1 MRKINNL
8 IKMLVLCG
16 GLFFASCE
24 TTELDLT
31 QNPNALAPAQ
41 ADPDFYL
48 NAIQISFAY
57 LTESFGNTAGAL
69 TRIDYMNGRDY
80 ANAYSPS
87 NFDGRWSS
95 AYQTIMNDI
104 KELNIIADET
114 GLTRHKAMGQVIE
127 AHILL
132 TLVDFFGDIP
142 YTEALAGAENLNPVA
157 DSGASVY
164 AAAIALLDGAI
175 TNFNNSALG
184 DPALDMYYDGDW
196 AAWTKAANTLKMK
209 AYMATRL
216 VDGSAVSKFN
226 AIVASGNYISSNADD
241 MQFRW
246 GTLAVQPDSRHPR
259 YRGSYTSTGGG
270 SYMSNSLMN
279 YMIGNNPESAYSSP
293 DRYDPRVL
301 YYFYRQVGATPGID
315 GDPNEETLECGLQNP
330 PAHYAGYVFCGA
342 PKGWWGRDHGNDNG
356 IPPDGFLRAL
366 AGAYPAGGA
375 LDDLSYSSKVDGD
388 GNGGNGITP
397 IMLASWS
404 QFMIGEVELAAGNGA
419 AAKNAMM
426 DGITL
431 SIDKVLASTETSGR
445 YDWIF
450 GNGLRPGSDP
460 EDPANYGP
468 ALTFE
473 ANYINWFK
481 MDLEA
486 EWDAATNEGDRWDIL
501 GMQNFVAQYGNGLG
515 AYNFYR
521 RTGHPT
527 TLQPNIEANPGG
539 FIRSFFYPANHAN
552 TNSNITQKDGV
563 TEPVFWDTN
572 PGSPGF
578 PAAN

>member
-31 QNPNALAPAQ
+31 QNPNALAPDQ

-48 NAIQISFAY
+48 NAIQIDFAY

-69 TRIDYMNGRDY
+69 TRVDYMNGRDY

-87 NFDGRWSS
+87 NFNGRWSS

-104 KELNIIADET
+104 KELNIIASET
-114 GLTRHKAMGQVIE
+114 GLNRHKAMGQVIE
-127 AHILL
+127 AHILM

-142 YTEALAGAENLNPVA
+142 YTEAFQGSENLNPVA

-175 TNFNNSALG
+175 TNFNNDALG
-184 DPALDMYYDGDW
+184 DPALDMFYDGDW

-241 MQFRW
+241 MQFSW

-279 YMIGNNPESAYSSP
+279 YMIGDGYFSP
-293 DRYDPRVL
+293 SYDPRINF
-301 YYFYRQVGATPGID
+301 YYSRQVSATPGID
-315 GDPNEETLECGLQNP
+315 ADADEEVLECGLQNP
-330 PAHYAGYVFCGA
+330 PAHYAGYVFCGNVY
-342 PKGWWGRDHGNDNG
+342 GYWGRDHGNDNG
-356 IPPDGFLRAL
+356 IPPDGFLRTL
-366 AGAYPAGGA
+366 AGVYPAGGL
-375 LDDLSYSSKVDGD
+375 LDDWNVLFNGPQPQKDGA

-397 IMLASWS
+397 IILASGS
-404 QFMIGEVELAAGNGA
+404 DFMIAEAALFVDGDITASG
-419 AAKNAMM
+419 NAMLSGIAKSFDKVTNFSPLSDLFIGVTNGNFGGLDQMISDFTGDIVDQWTATDM
-426 DGITL
+426 DGKKNI
-431 SIDKVLASTETSGR
+431 LANQ
-445 YDWIF
+445 F
-450 GNGLRPGSDP
+450 
-460 EDPANYGP
+460 
-468 ALTFE
+468 
-473 ANYINWFK
+473 
-481 MDLEA
+481 
-486 EWDAATNEGDRWDIL
+486 
-501 GMQNFVAQYGNGLG
+501 FVSQYGNGLNT
-515 AYNFYR
+515 YNFYR
-521 RTGHPT
+521 RTGYPT

>member
-1 MRKINNL
+1 
-8 IKMLVLCG
+8 MLVLCG

-31 QNPNALAPAQ
+31 VSPNALEPTQ
-41 ADPDFYL
+41 SDPDFYL
-48 NAIQISFAY
+48 NAIQIDFAY
-57 LTESFGNTAGAL
+57 LTESFGRTSGAL

-80 ANAYSPS
+80 ENAYSPG

-104 KELNIIADET
+104 KELNVIADET
-114 GLTRHKAMGQVIE
+114 GLAHHKGIGQVVQ
-127 AHILL
+127 AHILM

-142 YTEALAGAENLNPVA
+142 YTEALQGLDNLNPVA

-164 AAAIALLDGAI
+164 AVAIGLLDDAI
-175 TNFNNSALG
+175 VNLNTDIDPTLDVNN
-184 DPALDMYYDGDW
+184 DMYYDGDW
-196 AAWTKAANTLKMK
+196 AAWTKAANTMKMK

-259 YRGSYTSTGGG
+259 YRDSYTSTGGG
-270 SYMSNSLMN
+270 DYMSNSLMD
-279 YMIGNNPESAYSSP
+279 YMRGGFDGGYDIGGGVFIA
-293 DRYDPRVL
+293 DPRIMF
-301 YYFYRQVGATPGID
+301 YYYRQKSATPGIAGESPD
-315 GDPNEETLECGLQNP
+315 EQRLECGLQNA
-330 PAHYAGYVFCGA
+330 PAHYAGYVFCA
-342 PKGWWGRDHGNDNG
+342 NPQGWWGRDHGNNNG
-356 IPPDGFLRAL
+356 IPPDGFYRTL
-366 AGAYPAGGA
+366 AGVYPAGGK
-375 LDDLSYSSKVDGD
+375 LDDWSYGGQQDGD

-397 IMLASWS
+397 IMLASWTD
-404 QFMIGEVELAAGNGA
+404 FMIGEVELVAGNEA
-419 AAKNAMM
+419 AAKTAMFNGM
-426 DGITL
+426 AKSMDKVTNFYPRTDRFDGIM
-431 SIDKVLASTETSGR
+431 DFYFGGLAQVVNDFYAR
-445 YDWIF
+445 I
-450 GNGLRPGSDP
+450 SD
-460 EDPANYGP
+460 
-468 ALTFE
+468 
-473 ANYINWFK
+473 
-481 MDLEA
+481 
-486 EWDAATNEGDRWDIL
+486 EWDDASDKMNVL
-501 GMQNFVAQYGNGLG
+501 GMQYFVAQYGNGLD

-521 RTGHPT
+521 RTGYPT

-563 TEPVFWDTN
+563 TDPVFWDTN

>member
-31 QNPNALAPAQ
+31 QNPNALAPDQ

-80 ANAYSPS
+80 ANAYSPN

-104 KELNIIADET
+104 KELNIIADNT
-114 GLTRHKAMGQVIE
+114 GLSRHKAMGQVIE
-127 AHILL
+127 AHILM

-175 TNFNNSALG
+175 TNFNNDALG

-241 MQFRW
+241 MQFQW

-270 SYMSNSLMN
+270 TYMSNSLMD
-279 YMIGNNPESAYSSP
+279 YMRGGADGGYDIGGGVFIG
-293 DRYDPRVL
+293 DPRL
-301 YYFYRQVGATPGID
+301 MFYFNRQTSSTPGIGGATPD
-315 GDPNEETLECGLQNP
+315 EEVLECGLQNA
-330 PAHYAGYVFCGA
+330 PAHYAGYVFCGN
-342 PKGWWGRDHGNDNG
+342 PQGWWGRDHGNDNG

-366 AGAYPAGGA
+366 AGVYPAGGA
-375 LDDLSYSSKVDGD
+375 IDEWSYGGFQDGD
-388 GNGGNGITP
+388 GYGGNGITP
-397 IMLASWS
+397 IMLASWTD
-404 QFMIGEVELAAGNGA
+404 FMIGEVELVAGNEA
-419 AAKNAMM
+419 AAKTAMFTGM
-426 DGITL
+426 AKSMDKVTTFKARTARFDGIMDSYFGGL
-431 SIDKVLASTETSGR
+431 DQVINDFYARTS
-445 YDWIF
+445 D
-450 GNGLRPGSDP
+450 
-460 EDPANYGP
+460 
-468 ALTFE
+468 
-473 ANYINWFK
+473 
-481 MDLEA
+481 
-486 EWDAATNEGDRWDIL
+486 EWDDASDKMNVL
-501 GMQNFVAQYGNGLG
+501 GMQYFVAQYGNGLD

-521 RTGHPT
+521 RTGYPT

-539 FIRSFFYPANHAN
+539 FIRSFFYPSNHAN

-563 TEPVFWDTN
+563 TDPVFWDTN

>member
-31 QNPNALAPAQ
+31 QNPNDLAPDQ

-48 NAIQISFAY
+48 NAIQIDFAY

-104 KELNIIADET
+104 KELNIIAGET
-114 GLTRHKAMGQVIE
+114 GLNRHIAMGQVIE
-127 AHILL
+127 AHVLM

-142 YTEALAGAENLNPVA
+142 YTEALQGADNLNPVA

-175 TNFNNSALG
+175 TNFNNDALG
-184 DPALDMYYDGDW
+184 TPALDMYYDGDW

-270 SYMSNSLMN
+270 RYMSNSLMD
-279 YMIGNNPESAYSSP
+279 YMRGGAAGGYSIGAGTFTA
-293 DRYDPRVL
+293 DPRIMF
-301 YYFYRQVGATPGID
+301 YYHRQTNPTPGID
-315 GDPNEETLECGLQNP
+315 GDANEETLECGLQNA
-330 PAHYAGYVFCGA
+330 PAHYAGYVFCA
-342 PKGWWGRDHGNDNG
+342 NPQGWWGRDHGNDNG
-356 IPPDGFLRAL
+356 IPPDGFLRTL
-366 AGAYPAGGA
+366 AGVYPSGGK
-375 LDDLSYSSKVDGD
+375 LDDWSYGGQQDGD

-397 IMLASWS
+397 IMLASWTD
-404 QFMIGEVELAAGNGA
+404 FMIGEVELVAGNEA
-419 AAKNAMM
+419 AAKTAMFAGM
-426 DGITL
+426 AK
-431 SIDKVLASTETSGR
+431 SMDKVTNFYPREAGNR
-445 YDWIF
+445 FDVIMNFYF
-450 GNGLRPGSDP
+450 GGLVQVVNGFYARISD
-460 EDPANYGP
+460 
-468 ALTFE
+468 
-473 ANYINWFK
+473 
-481 MDLEA
+481 
-486 EWDAATNEGDRWDIL
+486 EWDDASDKMNVL
-501 GMQNFVAQYGNGLG
+501 GMQYFVAQYGNGLD

-521 RTGHPT
+521 RTGYPT

-578 PAAN
+578 PVAN

>member
-31 QNPNALAPAQ
+31 QNPNALAPDQ

-48 NAIQISFAY
+48 NAIQIDFAY

-104 KELNIIADET
+104 KELNIIAGET
-114 GLTRHKAMGQVIE
+114 GLNRHIAMGQVIE
-127 AHILL
+127 AHILM

-175 TNFNNSALG
+175 TNFNNDALG
-184 DPALDMYYDGDW
+184 NPALDMYYDGDW

-259 YRGSYTSTGGG
+259 YRSNYTSTGGG
-270 SYMSNSLMN
+270 GYMSNSLMD
-279 YMIGNNPESAYSSP
+279 YMRGGFDGGYDFAGGTFTA
-293 DRYDPRVL
+293 DPRIMF
-301 YYFYRQVGATPGID
+301 YYHRQTNPTPGID
-315 GDPNEETLECGLQNP
+315 GAPADEEVLECGLQNA
-330 PAHYAGYVFCGA
+330 PAHYAGYVFCA
-342 PKGWWGRDHGNDNG
+342 NPQGWWGRDHGNDNG
-356 IPPDGFLRAL
+356 IPPDGFLRTL
-366 AGAYPAGGA
+366 AGVYPSGGK
-375 LDDLSYSSKVDGD
+375 LDDWSYGGQQDGA

-397 IMLASWS
+397 IMLASWTD
-404 QFMIGEVELAAGNGA
+404 FMIGEVELVAGNEA
-419 AAKNAMM
+419 AAKTAMFAGM
-426 DGITL
+426 AK
-431 SIDKVLASTETSGR
+431 SMDKVTNFYPREAGNRFDAVMNFYVGGLAQVV
-445 YDWIF
+445 
-450 GNGLRPGSDP
+450 NGFYARISD
-460 EDPANYGP
+460 
-468 ALTFE
+468 
-473 ANYINWFK
+473 
-481 MDLEA
+481 
-486 EWDAATNEGDRWDIL
+486 EWDDASDKMNVL
-501 GMQNFVAQYGNGLG
+501 GMQYFVAQYGNGLD

-521 RTGHPT
+521 RTGYPT

-552 TNSNITQKDGV
+552 TNSNITQKGGV

>member
-31 QNPNALAPAQ
+31 QSPNDLAPDQ

-48 NAIQISFAY
+48 NAIQIDFAY

-104 KELNIIADET
+104 KELNIIAGET
-114 GLTRHKAMGQVIE
+114 GLNRHIAMGQVIE
-127 AHILL
+127 AHVLM

-142 YTEALAGAENLNPVA
+142 YTEALQGADNLNPVA

-175 TNFNNSALG
+175 TNFNNDALG
-184 DPALDMYYDGDW
+184 NPALDMYYDGDW

-270 SYMSNSLMN
+270 SYMSNSLMD
-279 YMIGNNPESAYSSP
+279 YMRGGAAGGYSIGAGTFTA
-293 DRYDPRVL
+293 DPRIMF
-301 YYFYRQVGATPGID
+301 YYHRQTNPTPGID
-315 GDPNEETLECGLQNP
+315 GDVDEVVLECGLQNA
-330 PAHYAGYVFCGA
+330 PAHYAGYVFCA
-342 PKGWWGRDHGNDNG
+342 NPQGWWGRDHGNDNG
-356 IPPDGFLRAL
+356 IPPDGFLRTL
-366 AGAYPAGGA
+366 AGVYPSGGK
-375 LDDLSYSSKVDGD
+375 LDDWSYGGQQDGA

-397 IMLASWS
+397 IMLASWTD
-404 QFMIGEVELAAGNGA
+404 FMIGEVELVAGNEA
-419 AAKNAMM
+419 AAKTAMFAGM
-426 DGITL
+426 AK
-431 SIDKVLASTETSGR
+431 SMDKVTNFYPREAGNR
-445 YDWIF
+445 FDVIMNFYF
-450 GNGLRPGSDP
+450 GGLVQVVNGFYARISD
-460 EDPANYGP
+460 
-468 ALTFE
+468 
-473 ANYINWFK
+473 
-481 MDLEA
+481 
-486 EWDAATNEGDRWDIL
+486 EWDDASDKMNVL
-501 GMQNFVAQYGNGLG
+501 GMQYFVAQYGNGLD

-521 RTGHPT
+521 RTGYPT

-578 PAAN
+578 PVAN

>member
-31 QNPNALAPAQ
+31 QNPNALAPDQ

-48 NAIQISFAY
+48 NAIQIDFAY

-69 TRIDYMNGRDY
+69 TRIDYMSGRDY
-80 ANAYSPS
+80 ANAYSPGS
-87 NFDGRWSS
+87 FNGRWSS

-104 KELNIIADET
+104 KELNIIAGET
-114 GLTRHKAMGQVIE
+114 GLNRHIAMGQVIE
-127 AHILL
+127 AHILM

-142 YTEALAGAENLNPVA
+142 YTEAFQGADNLNPVA

-175 TNFNNSALG
+175 TNFNNDALG
-184 DPALDMYYDGDW
+184 NPALDMYYDGDW

-241 MQFRW
+241 MQFKW

-259 YRGSYTSTGGG
+259 YRGNYTSTGGG
-270 SYMSNSLMN
+270 RYMSNSLMD
-279 YMIGNNPESAYSSP
+279 YMRGGADGGYDIGGGVFIG
-293 DRYDPRVL
+293 DPRIMF
-301 YYFYRQVGATPGID
+301 YYHRQTNPTPGID
-315 GDPNEETLECGLQNP
+315 GAADEEVLECGLQNA
-330 PAHYAGYVFCGA
+330 PAHYAGYVFCA
-342 PKGWWGRDHGNDNG
+342 NPQGWWGRDHGNDNG
-356 IPPDGFLRAL
+356 IPPDGFLRTL
-366 AGAYPAGGA
+366 AGVYPAGGK
-375 LDDLSYSSKVDGD
+375 LDDWSYGGQQDGD

-397 IMLASWS
+397 IMLASWTD
-404 QFMIGEVELAAGNGA
+404 FMIGEVELVAGNEA
-419 AAKNAMM
+419 AAKTAMFTGM
-426 DGITL
+426 AKSMDKVTNFYPRTDRFDGIM
-431 SIDKVLASTETSGR
+431 DFYFGGLAQVT
-445 YDWIF
+445 
-450 GNGLRPGSDP
+450 NGFYARISD
-460 EDPANYGP
+460 
-468 ALTFE
+468 
-473 ANYINWFK
+473 
-481 MDLEA
+481 
-486 EWDAATNEGDRWDIL
+486 EWDDASDKMNVL
-501 GMQNFVAQYGNGLG
+501 GMQYFVAQYGNGLD

-521 RTGHPT
+521 RTGYPT

-552 TNSNITQKDGV
+552 TNSNITQKGGV

>member
-31 QNPNALAPAQ
+31 QNPNALAPDQ

-48 NAIQISFAY
+48 NAIQIDFAY

-69 TRIDYMNGRDY
+69 TRIDYMSGRDY

-87 NFDGRWSS
+87 NFDGRWSY

-104 KELNIIADET
+104 KELNIIASET
-114 GLTRHKAMGQVIE
+114 GLNRHIAIGQVIE
-127 AHILL
+127 AHILM

-142 YTEALAGAENLNPVA
+142 YTEAFQGADNLNPVA

-175 TNFNNSALG
+175 TNFNNDALG
-184 DPALDMYYDGDW
+184 NPALDMYYDGDW

-246 GTLAVQPDSRHPR
+246 GTLDVQPDSRHPR

-270 SYMSNSLMN
+270 RYMSNSLMD
-279 YMIGNNPESAYSSP
+279 YMRGGFDGGYALGAGTFTA
-293 DRYDPRVL
+293 DPRIMF
-301 YYFYRQVGATPGID
+301 YYHRQTNPTPGID
-315 GDPNEETLECGLQNP
+315 GAPADEEVLECGLQNA
-330 PAHYAGYVFCGA
+330 PAHYAGYVFCA
-342 PKGWWGRDHGNDNG
+342 NPQGWWGRDHGNDNG
-356 IPPDGFLRAL
+356 IPPDGFLRTL
-366 AGAYPAGGA
+366 AGVYPSGGK
-375 LDDLSYSSKVDGD
+375 LDDWSYGGQQDGD

-397 IMLASWS
+397 IMLASWTD
-404 QFMIGEVELAAGNGA
+404 FMIGEVELVAGNEA
-419 AAKNAMM
+419 AAKTAMFAGM
-426 DGITL
+426 AK
-431 SIDKVLASTETSGR
+431 SMDKVTNFYPRTDRFEGIMDYYVGGLAQVV
-445 YDWIF
+445 
-450 GNGLRPGSDP
+450 NGFYARISD
-460 EDPANYGP
+460 
-468 ALTFE
+468 
-473 ANYINWFK
+473 
-481 MDLEA
+481 
-486 EWDAATNEGDRWDIL
+486 EWDDASDKMNVL
-501 GMQNFVAQYGNGLG
+501 GMQYFVAQYGNGLD

-521 RTGHPT
+521 RTGYPT

-552 TNSNITQKDGV
+552 TNSNITQKGGV

>member
-31 QNPNALAPAQ
+31 QNPNALAPDQ

-104 KELNIIADET
+104 KELNIIAGET
-114 GLTRHKAMGQVIE
+114 GLNRHIAIGQVIE
-127 AHILL
+127 AHILM

-142 YTEALAGAENLNPVA
+142 YTEAFQGADNLNPIA

-175 TNFNNSALG
+175 TNFNNDALG
-184 DPALDMYYDGDW
+184 NPALDMYYDGDW

-270 SYMSNSLMN
+270 RYMSNSLMD
-279 YMIGNNPESAYSSP
+279 YMRGGFDGGYALGAGTFTA
-293 DRYDPRVL
+293 DPRIMF
-301 YYFYRQVGATPGID
+301 YYHRQTNPTPGID
-315 GDPNEETLECGLQNP
+315 GAPADEEVLECGLQNA
-330 PAHYAGYVFCGA
+330 PAHYAGYVFCA
-342 PKGWWGRDHGNDNG
+342 NPQGWWGRDHGNDNG
-356 IPPDGFLRAL
+356 IPPDGFLRTL
-366 AGAYPAGGA
+366 AGVYPAGGK
-375 LDDLSYSSKVDGD
+375 LDDWSYGGQQDGD

-397 IMLASWS
+397 IMLASWTD
-404 QFMIGEVELAAGNGA
+404 FMIGEVELVAGNEA
-419 AAKNAMM
+419 AAKTAMFAGM
-426 DGITL
+426 AK
-431 SIDKVLASTETSGR
+431 SMDKVTNFYPREAGNRFDAIMDYYVGGLAQVV
-445 YDWIF
+445 
-450 GNGLRPGSDP
+450 NGFYSRISD
-460 EDPANYGP
+460 
-468 ALTFE
+468 
-473 ANYINWFK
+473 
-481 MDLEA
+481 
-486 EWDAATNEGDRWDIL
+486 EWDDASDKMNVL
-501 GMQNFVAQYGNGLG
+501 GMQYFVAQYGNGLD

-521 RTGHPT
+521 RTGYPT

-552 TNSNITQKDGV
+552 TNSNITQKGGV

>member
-31 QNPNALAPAQ
+31 QNPNALAPDQ

-48 NAIQISFAY
+48 NAIQIQFAY

-104 KELNIIADET
+104 KELNIIASET
-114 GLTRHKAMGQVIE
+114 GLNRHKAMGQVIE
-127 AHILL
+127 AHILM

-142 YTEALAGAENLNPVA
+142 YTEAFQGADNLNPVA

-175 TNFNNSALG
+175 TNFNNDALG
-184 DPALDMYYDGDW
+184 NPALDMYYDGDW

-270 SYMSNSLMN
+270 RYMSNSLMD
-279 YMIGNNPESAYSSP
+279 YMRGGFDGGYALGAGTFTA
-293 DRYDPRVL
+293 DPRIMF
-301 YYFYRQVGATPGID
+301 YYHRQTNPTPGID
-315 GDPNEETLECGLQNP
+315 GAPADEEVLECGLQNA
-330 PAHYAGYVFCGA
+330 PAHYAGYVFCA
-342 PKGWWGRDHGNDNG
+342 NPQGWWGRDHGNDNG
-356 IPPDGFLRAL
+356 TPPDGFLRTL
-366 AGAYPAGGA
+366 AGVYPAGGK
-375 LDDLSYSSKVDGD
+375 LDDWSYGGQQDGA

-397 IMLASWS
+397 IMLASWTD
-404 QFMIGEVELAAGNGA
+404 FMIGEVELVAGNEA
-419 AAKNAMM
+419 AAKTAMFAGM
-426 DGITL
+426 AK
-431 SIDKVLASTETSGR
+431 SMDKVTNFYPREAGNRFDAIMNFYVGGLAQVV
-445 YDWIF
+445 
-450 GNGLRPGSDP
+450 NGFYARISD
-460 EDPANYGP
+460 
-468 ALTFE
+468 
-473 ANYINWFK
+473 
-481 MDLEA
+481 
-486 EWDAATNEGDRWDIL
+486 EWDDASDKMNVL
-501 GMQNFVAQYGNGLG
+501 GMQYFVAQYGNGLD

-521 RTGHPT
+521 RTGYPT

>member
-31 QNPNALAPAQ
+31 QNPNALAPDQ

-48 NAIQISFAY
+48 NAIQIQFAY

-80 ANAYSPS
+80 ANAYSPG
-87 NFDGRWSS
+87 NFDGRWSC

-127 AHILL
+127 AHILM

-175 TNFNNSALG
+175 TNFNNDALG

-241 MQFRW
+241 MQFQW

-270 SYMSNSLMN
+270 TYMSNSLMD
-279 YMIGNNPESAYSSP
+279 YMRGGADGGYDIGGGVFIG
-293 DRYDPRVL
+293 DPRL
-301 YYFYRQVGATPGID
+301 MFYFNRQTSSTPGIGGATPD
-315 GDPNEETLECGLQNP
+315 EEVLECGLQNA
-330 PAHYAGYVFCGA
+330 PAHYAGYVFCGN
-342 PKGWWGRDHGNDNG
+342 PQGWWGRDHGNDNG

-366 AGAYPAGGA
+366 AGVYPAGGA
-375 LDDLSYSSKVDGD
+375 IDEWSYGGFQDGD
-388 GNGGNGITP
+388 GYGGNGITP
-397 IMLASWS
+397 IMLASWTD
-404 QFMIGEVELAAGNGA
+404 FMIGEVELVAGNEA
-419 AAKNAMM
+419 AAKTAMFTGM
-426 DGITL
+426 AKSMDKVTTFKARTDRFDGIMDFYFGGL
-431 SIDKVLASTETSGR
+431 DQVINDFYARTS
-445 YDWIF
+445 D
-450 GNGLRPGSDP
+450 
-460 EDPANYGP
+460 
-468 ALTFE
+468 
-473 ANYINWFK
+473 
-481 MDLEA
+481 
-486 EWDAATNEGDRWDIL
+486 EWDDASDKMNVL
-501 GMQNFVAQYGNGLG
+501 GMQYFVAQYGNGLD

-521 RTGHPT
+521 RTGYPT

-563 TEPVFWDTN
+563 TDPVFWDTN

>member
-31 QNPNALAPAQ
+31 QNPNALAPDQ

-104 KELNIIADET
+104 KELNIIAGET
-114 GLTRHKAMGQVIE
+114 GLNRHIAMGQVIE
-127 AHILL
+127 AHILM

-142 YTEALAGAENLNPVA
+142 YTEAFQGADNLNPVA

-175 TNFNNSALG
+175 TNFNNDALG
-184 DPALDMYYDGDW
+184 NPALDMYYDGDW

-270 SYMSNSLMN
+270 SYMSNSLMD
-279 YMIGNNPESAYSSP
+279 YMRGGFDGGYDFAGGTFTA
-293 DRYDPRVL
+293 DPRIMF
-301 YYFYRQVGATPGID
+301 YYHRQTNPTPGID
-315 GDPNEETLECGLQNP
+315 GAPADEEVLECGLQNA
-330 PAHYAGYVFCGA
+330 PAHYAGYVFCA
-342 PKGWWGRDHGNDNG
+342 NPQGWWGRDHGNDNG
-356 IPPDGFLRAL
+356 IPPDGFLRTL
-366 AGAYPAGGA
+366 AGVYPSGGK
-375 LDDLSYSSKVDGD
+375 LDDWSYGGQQDGA

-397 IMLASWS
+397 IMLASWTD
-404 QFMIGEVELAAGNGA
+404 FMIGEVELVAGNEA
-419 AAKNAMM
+419 AAKTAMFAGM
-426 DGITL
+426 AK
-431 SIDKVLASTETSGR
+431 SMDKVTNFYPRTDRFDAIMDIYVGGLAQVV
-445 YDWIF
+445 
-450 GNGLRPGSDP
+450 NGFYARISD
-460 EDPANYGP
+460 
-468 ALTFE
+468 
-473 ANYINWFK
+473 
-481 MDLEA
+481 
-486 EWDAATNEGDRWDIL
+486 EWDDASDKMNVL
-501 GMQNFVAQYGNGLG
+501 GMQYFVAQYGNGLD

-521 RTGHPT
+521 RTGYPT

-539 FIRSFFYPANHAN
+539 FIRSFFYPSNHAN

-563 TEPVFWDTN
+563 TDPVFWDTN

>member
-31 QNPNALAPAQ
+31 VNPNALSPTQ

-57 LTESFGNTAGAL
+57 LTENNGRTAGQLA
-69 TRIDYMNGRDY
+69 RVDYMSGRDY
-80 ANAYSPS
+80 QNAYSPAG
-87 NFDGRWSS
+87 FDGRWSS
-95 AYQTIMNDI
+95 AYQTIMLDI
-104 KELNIIADET
+104 VELNKIADES
-114 GLTRHKAMGQVIE
+114 GLTHHKGMGQVIQ

-142 YTEALAGAENLNPVA
+142 YTEAFQGAANLNPVA

-164 AAAIALLDGAI
+164 AVAISLLDSAIA
-175 TNFNNSALG
+175 NFNDDALAE
-184 DPALDMYYDGDW
+184 PALDMYYGGDW
-196 AAWTKAANTLKMK
+196 AAWTKAANTIKMK

-241 MQFRW
+241 MQFQW
-246 GTLAVQPDSRHPR
+246 GTNAVQPDSRHPR

-270 SYMSNSLMN
+270 RYMSNSLMF
-279 YMIGNNPESAYSSP
+279 YMIGNNPESAYSNP
-293 DRYDPRVL
+293 DRYDPRSL
-301 YYFYRQVGATPGID
+301 YYFYRQVGATPGIAGATPD
-315 GDPNEETLECGLQNP
+315 EEVLECGLQNA

-366 AGAYPAGGA
+366 SGAYPGGGA
-375 LDDLSYSSKVDGD
+375 LDDLTYSSKKDGD

-397 IMLASWS
+397 IMLASWTK
-404 QFMIGEVELAAGNGA
+404 FMIGEVELAGGNPA

-426 DGITL
+426 DGIDL
-431 SIDKVLASTETSGR
+431 SIDKVTSFTDKSDR
-445 YDWIF
+445 FKWIF
-450 GNGLRPGSDP
+450 GDGLRPGTDP
-460 EDPANYGP
+460 ADPANYGP

-481 MDLEA
+481 MDVIA
-486 EWDAATNEGDRWDIL
+486 EWDSADDQGKWNLL
-501 GMQNFVAQYGNGLG
+501 GMQYFVAQYGNGLD

-521 RTGHPT
+521 RTGYPT
-527 TLQPNIEANPGG
+527 TLQPNIEPNPGG

-552 TNSNITQKDGV
+552 TNQNITQKDGV
-563 TEPVFWDTN
+563 TDQVFWDTN

-578 PAAN
+578 PVAN

>member
-16 GLFFASCE
+16 VLFFASCE

-31 QNPNALAPAQ
+31 QSPNDLAPDQ

-48 NAIQISFAY
+48 NAIQIDFAY

-80 ANAYSPS
+80 ANAYSPI

-104 KELNIIADET
+104 KELNIIAGET
-114 GLTRHKAMGQVIE
+114 GLNRHIAMGQVIE
-127 AHILL
+127 AHVLM

-142 YTEALAGAENLNPVA
+142 YTEALQGADNLNPVA

-175 TNFNNSALG
+175 TNFNNDALG
-184 DPALDMYYDGDW
+184 NPALDMYYDGDW

-270 SYMSNSLMN
+270 SYMSNSLMD
-279 YMIGNNPESAYSSP
+279 YMRGGAAGGYSIGAGTFTA
-293 DRYDPRVL
+293 DPRIMF
-301 YYFYRQVGATPGID
+301 YYHRQTNPTPGID
-315 GDPNEETLECGLQNP
+315 GAPADEEVLECGLQNA
-330 PAHYAGYVFCGA
+330 PAHYAGYVFCA
-342 PKGWWGRDHGNDNG
+342 NPQGWWGRDHGNDNG
-356 IPPDGFLRAL
+356 IPPDGFLRTL
-366 AGAYPAGGA
+366 AGVYPSGGK
-375 LDDLSYSSKVDGD
+375 LDDWSYGGQEDGD

-397 IMLASWS
+397 IMLASWTD
-404 QFMIGEVELAAGNGA
+404 FMIGEVELVAGNEA
-419 AAKNAMM
+419 AAKTAMFAGM
-426 DGITL
+426 AK
-431 SIDKVLASTETSGR
+431 SMDKVTNFYPREAGNRFDAVMNYYVGGLAQVV
-445 YDWIF
+445 
-450 GNGLRPGSDP
+450 NGFYARISD
-460 EDPANYGP
+460 
-468 ALTFE
+468 
-473 ANYINWFK
+473 
-481 MDLEA
+481 
-486 EWDAATNEGDRWDIL
+486 EWDDASDKMNVL
-501 GMQNFVAQYGNGLG
+501 GMQYFVAQYGNGLD

-521 RTGHPT
+521 RTGYPT

-578 PAAN
+578 PVAN

>member
-31 QNPNALAPAQ
+31 VSPNALEPTQ
-41 ADPDFYL
+41 SDPDFYL
-48 NAIQISFAY
+48 NAIQIDFAY
-57 LTESFGNTAGAL
+57 LIESFGRTSGAL

-80 ANAYSPS
+80 ENAYSPG

-104 KELNIIADET
+104 KELNVIADET
-114 GLTRHKAMGQVIE
+114 GLAHHKGIGQVVQ
-127 AHILL
+127 AHILM

-142 YTEALAGAENLNPVA
+142 YTEALQGLDNLNPVA

-164 AAAIALLDGAI
+164 AVAIGLLDDAI
-175 TNFNNSALG
+175 VNLNTDIDPTLDVNN
-184 DPALDMYYDGDW
+184 DMYYDGDW
-196 AAWTKAANTLKMK
+196 AAWTKAANTMKMK

-246 GTLAVQPDSRHPR
+246 GTNDIQPDSRHPR
-259 YRGSYTSTGGG
+259 YRDSYTSTGGG
-270 SYMSNSLMN
+270 DYMSNSLMD
-279 YMIGNNPESAYSSP
+279 YMRGGFDGGYDIGGEVFIA
-293 DRYDPRVL
+293 DPRIMF
-301 YYFYRQVGATPGID
+301 YYFRQKSATPGIAGESPD
-315 GDPNEETLECGLQNP
+315 EQRLECGLQNA
-330 PAHYAGYVFCGA
+330 PAHYAGYVFCA
-342 PKGWWGRDHGNDNG
+342 NPQGWWGRDHGNNNG
-356 IPPDGFLRAL
+356 IPPDGFYRAL
-366 AGAYPAGGA
+366 AGVYPAGGK
-375 LDDLSYSSKVDGD
+375 LDDWSYGGQQDGD

-397 IMLASWS
+397 IMLASWTD
-404 QFMIGEVELAAGNGA
+404 FMIGEVELVAGNEA
-419 AAKNAMM
+419 AAKTAMFNGM
-426 DGITL
+426 AKSMDKVTNFYPRTDRFDGIMAFYFGG
-431 SIDKVLASTETSGR
+431 LAQVVNDFYAR
-445 YDWIF
+445 I
-450 GNGLRPGSDP
+450 SD
-460 EDPANYGP
+460 
-468 ALTFE
+468 
-473 ANYINWFK
+473 
-481 MDLEA
+481 
-486 EWDAATNEGDRWDIL
+486 EWDDASDKMNVL
-501 GMQNFVAQYGNGLG
+501 GMQYFVAQYGNGLD

-521 RTGHPT
+521 RTGYPT
-527 TLQPNIEANPGG
+527 TLQPNIEADPGG

-552 TNSNITQKDGV
+552 TNSNITQKNGV
-563 TEPVFWDTN
+563 TDPVFWDTN

>member
-31 QNPNALAPAQ
+31 QNPNALAPDQ

-80 ANAYSPS
+80 ANAYSPN

-104 KELNIIADET
+104 KELNIIADNT
-114 GLTRHKAMGQVIE
+114 GLSRHKAMGQVIE
-127 AHILL
+127 AHILM

-175 TNFNNSALG
+175 TNFNNDALG

-241 MQFRW
+241 MQFQW

-270 SYMSNSLMN
+270 TYMSNSLMD
-279 YMIGNNPESAYSSP
+279 YMRGGADGGYDIGGGVFIG
-293 DRYDPRVL
+293 DPRL
-301 YYFYRQVGATPGID
+301 MFYFNRQTSSTPGIGGATPD
-315 GDPNEETLECGLQNP
+315 EEVLECGLQNA
-330 PAHYAGYVFCGA
+330 PAHYAGYVFCGN
-342 PKGWWGRDHGNDNG
+342 PQGWWGRDHGNDNG

-366 AGAYPAGGA
+366 AGVYPAGGA
-375 LDDLSYSSKVDGD
+375 IDEWSYGGFQDGD
-388 GNGGNGITP
+388 GYGGNGITP
-397 IMLASWS
+397 IMLASWTD
-404 QFMIGEVELAAGNGA
+404 FMIGEVELVAGNEA
-419 AAKNAMM
+419 AAKTAMFAGM
-426 DGITL
+426 AKSMDKVTTFKARTARFDGIMDSYFGGL
-431 SIDKVLASTETSGR
+431 DQVINDFYARTS
-445 YDWIF
+445 D
-450 GNGLRPGSDP
+450 
-460 EDPANYGP
+460 
-468 ALTFE
+468 
-473 ANYINWFK
+473 
-481 MDLEA
+481 
-486 EWDAATNEGDRWDIL
+486 EWDDASDKMNVL
-501 GMQNFVAQYGNGLG
+501 GMQYFVAQYGNGLD

-521 RTGHPT
+521 RTGNPT

-552 TNSNITQKDGV
+552 TNSNITQKGGV
-563 TEPVFWDTN
+563 TDPVFWDTN

>member
-31 QNPNALAPAQ
+31 QNPNALAPDQ

-104 KELNIIADET
+104 KELNIIAGET
-114 GLTRHKAMGQVIE
+114 GLNRHIAMGQVIE
-127 AHILL
+127 AHILM

-142 YTEALAGAENLNPVA
+142 YTEAFQGADNLNPVA

-175 TNFNNSALG
+175 TNFNNDALG
-184 DPALDMYYDGDW
+184 NPALDMYYDGDW

-270 SYMSNSLMN
+270 RYMSNSLMD
-279 YMIGNNPESAYSSP
+279 YMRGGFDGGYAFGAGTFTA
-293 DRYDPRVL
+293 DPRIMF
-301 YYFYRQVGATPGID
+301 YYHRQTNPTPGID
-315 GDPNEETLECGLQNP
+315 GAPADEEVLECGLQNA
-330 PAHYAGYVFCGA
+330 PAHYAGYVFCA
-342 PKGWWGRDHGNDNG
+342 NPQGWWGRDHGNDNG
-356 IPPDGFLRAL
+356 IPPDGFLRTL
-366 AGAYPAGGA
+366 AGVYPSGGK
-375 LDDLSYSSKVDGD
+375 LDDWSYGGQQDGA

-397 IMLASWS
+397 IMLASWTD
-404 QFMIGEVELAAGNGA
+404 FMIGEVELVAGNEA
-419 AAKNAMM
+419 AAKTAMFAGM
-426 DGITL
+426 AK
-431 SIDKVLASTETSGR
+431 SMDKVTNFYPREAGNRFDAIMDYYVGGLAQVV
-445 YDWIF
+445 
-450 GNGLRPGSDP
+450 NGFYSRIS
-460 EDPANYGP
+460 Y
-468 ALTFE
+468 
-473 ANYINWFK
+473 
-481 MDLEA
+481 
-486 EWDAATNEGDRWDIL
+486 EWDDASDKMNVL
-501 GMQNFVAQYGNGLG
+501 GMQYFVAQYGNGLD

-521 RTGHPT
+521 RTGYPT

-552 TNSNITQKDGV
+552 TNSNITQKGGV

>member
-31 QNPNALAPAQ
+31 QNPNDLAPDQ

-48 NAIQISFAY
+48 NAIQIDFAY

-104 KELNIIADET
+104 KELNIIAGET
-114 GLTRHKAMGQVIE
+114 GLNRHIAMGQVIE
-127 AHILL
+127 AHVLM

-142 YTEALAGAENLNPVA
+142 YTEALQGADNLNPVT

-175 TNFNNSALG
+175 TNFNNDALG
-184 DPALDMYYDGDW
+184 NPALDMYYDGDW

-216 VDGSAVSKFN
+216 VDESAVSKFN

-270 SYMSNSLMN
+270 RYMSNSLMD
-279 YMIGNNPESAYSSP
+279 YMRGGAAGGYSIGAGTFTA
-293 DRYDPRVL
+293 DPRIMF
-301 YYFYRQVGATPGID
+301 YYHRQTNPTPGID
-315 GDPNEETLECGLQNP
+315 GDANEETLECGLQNA
-330 PAHYAGYVFCGA
+330 PAHYAGYVFCA
-342 PKGWWGRDHGNDNG
+342 NPQGWWGRDHGNDNG
-356 IPPDGFLRAL
+356 IPPDGFLRTL
-366 AGAYPAGGA
+366 AGVYPSGGK
-375 LDDLSYSSKVDGD
+375 LDDWSYGGQQDGA

-397 IMLASWS
+397 IMLASWTD
-404 QFMIGEVELAAGNGA
+404 FMIGEVELVAGNEA
-419 AAKNAMM
+419 AAKTAMFAGM
-426 DGITL
+426 AK
-431 SIDKVLASTETSGR
+431 SMDKVTNFYPREAGNR
-445 YDWIF
+445 FDVIMDFYF
-450 GNGLRPGSDP
+450 GGLVQVVNGFYARISD
-460 EDPANYGP
+460 
-468 ALTFE
+468 
-473 ANYINWFK
+473 
-481 MDLEA
+481 
-486 EWDAATNEGDRWDIL
+486 EWDDASDKMNVL
-501 GMQNFVAQYGNGLG
+501 GMQYFVAQYGNGLD

-521 RTGHPT
+521 RTGYPT

-578 PAAN
+578 PVAN

>member
-31 QNPNALAPAQ
+31 QNPNALAPDQ

-104 KELNIIADET
+104 KELNIIAGET
-114 GLTRHKAMGQVIE
+114 GLNRHIAMGQVIE
-127 AHILL
+127 AHILM

-142 YTEALAGAENLNPVA
+142 YTEAFQGADNLNPVA

-175 TNFNNSALG
+175 TNFNNDALG
-184 DPALDMYYDGDW
+184 NPALDMYYDGDW

-270 SYMSNSLMN
+270 RYMSNSLMD
-279 YMIGNNPESAYSSP
+279 YMRGGFDGGYAIGAGTFTA
-293 DRYDPRVL
+293 DPRIMF
-301 YYFYRQVGATPGID
+301 YYHRQTNPTPGID
-315 GDPNEETLECGLQNP
+315 GDVDEEVLECGLQNA
-330 PAHYAGYVFCGA
+330 PAHYAGYVFCA
-342 PKGWWGRDHGNDNG
+342 NPQGWWGRDHGNDNG
-356 IPPDGFLRAL
+356 IPPDGFLRTL
-366 AGAYPAGGA
+366 AGVYPSGGK
-375 LDDLSYSSKVDGD
+375 LDDWSYGGQQDGD

-397 IMLASWS
+397 IMLASWTD
-404 QFMIGEVELAAGNGA
+404 FMIGEVELVAGNEA
-419 AAKNAMM
+419 AAKTAMFAGM
-426 DGITL
+426 AKSMDKVTNFYPREAGNRFDGIMNFYFGG
-431 SIDKVLASTETSGR
+431 LAQVV
-445 YDWIF
+445 
-450 GNGLRPGSDP
+450 NGFYARISD
-460 EDPANYGP
+460 
-468 ALTFE
+468 
-473 ANYINWFK
+473 
-481 MDLEA
+481 
-486 EWDAATNEGDRWDIL
+486 EWDDASDKMNVL
-501 GMQNFVAQYGNGLG
+501 GMQYFVAQYGNGLD

-521 RTGHPT
+521 RTGYPT

-552 TNSNITQKDGV
+552 TNSNITQKGGV